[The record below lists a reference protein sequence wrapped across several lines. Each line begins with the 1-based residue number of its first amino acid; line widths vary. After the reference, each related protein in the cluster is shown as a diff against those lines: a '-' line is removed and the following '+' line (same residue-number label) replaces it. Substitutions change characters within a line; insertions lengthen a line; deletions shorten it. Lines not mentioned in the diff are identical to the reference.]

1 MRYDLVLE
9 VLLVL
14 FSVMGIMQMFR
25 VVRGVLA
32 WYRQSRQAEIRA
44 NIAASEIQKMLS
56 TRERPLSGWR

>member
-1 MRYDLVLE
+1 MRYNLVFE

-14 FSVMGIMQMFR
+14 IFVMGIVYMIR
-25 VVRGVLA
+25 VVKGTLA